1 MTQCRCQFLALP
13 IAAIFGG
20 LQIIN
25 NLCQNG
31 VFHKQA
37 KKSHYQ
43 NPYFLPSPVHLQ
55 DSQRWSSSFF
65 RVSASFD
72 VHGMNKITRRTI
84 MIPAAIERPMIHSI
98 LTQFHQYSPF
108 RYDRS
113 QTTHIITNS
122 KITGMGCRMKCYRAY
137 LYMVIF

>member
-1 MTQCRCQFLALP
+1 MFVNNQLQIKETLGSCGIFAAILMTQCRCQFLALP

-72 VHGMNKITRRTI
+72 VHG
-84 MIPAAIERPMIHSI
+84 
-98 LTQFHQYSPF
+98 
-108 RYDRS
+108 
-113 QTTHIITNS
+113 
-122 KITGMGCRMKCYRAY
+122 
-137 LYMVIF
+137 